1 MEIVPNICKS
11 GMSEIANSLRAPF
24 LDAGISYL
32 NESYFVSAAICM
44 PNGDVNMS
52 IISGVFGTT

>member
-1 MEIVPNICKS
+1 
-11 GMSEIANSLRAPF
+11 MSEIANSLRAPF